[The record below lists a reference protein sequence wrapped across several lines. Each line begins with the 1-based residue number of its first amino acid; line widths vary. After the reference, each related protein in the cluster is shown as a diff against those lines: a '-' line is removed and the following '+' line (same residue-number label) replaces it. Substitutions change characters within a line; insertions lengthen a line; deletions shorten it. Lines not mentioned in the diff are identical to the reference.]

1 LSIQDLCGEIVVSQQ
16 VRAELVRLLPRLR
29 RFACGLTGSV
39 DDGDDLV
46 QSACERAL
54 TRLDQ
59 FRPGTRLDS
68 WMYRIVQNLWIDQRR
83 ARQARPEAGMEPAD
97 LAALAVGDAEREL
110 SSRLAMAT
118 VQRAVRNLSEDQ
130 RSVLLLVCV
139 EGLSYKAA
147 AEVLDVPLGTVMSR
161 LARARLAVGQ
171 ALDGEASAATSRAK
185 G

>member
-1 LSIQDLCGEIVVSQQ
+1 MSQQ
-16 VRAELVRLLPRLR
+16 VRAELVSLLPRLR
-29 RFACGLTGSV
+29 RFAYGLAGSV

-68 WMYRIVQNLWIDQRR
+68 WMYRIVQNLWIDRRR
-83 ARQARPEAGMEPAD
+83 ARQARPEAGVEPAD

-110 SSRLAMAT
+110 NSRLAMAT
-118 VQRAVRNLSEDQ
+118 VQRAVRDLSEDQ

-161 LARARLAVGQ
+161 LARARLAVGR
-171 ALDGEASAATSRAK
+171 ALDGKVSATASQAK

>member
-1 LSIQDLCGEIVVSQQ
+1 VVSQQ
-16 VRAELVRLLPRLR
+16 VRAELVSLLPRLR
-29 RFACGLTGSV
+29 RFAYGLTGSV

-59 FRPGTRLDS
+59 YRPGTRLDS

-161 LARARLAVGQ
+161 LARARLAVGR

>member
-1 LSIQDLCGEIVVSQQ
+1 MQDRCGEIVVSQQ

-29 RFACGLTGSV
+29 RFAYGLTGSV

-59 FRPGTRLDS
+59 FQPGTRLDS

-118 VQRAVRNLSEDQ
+118 VQRAVRNLSGDQ

-147 AEVLDVPLGTVMSR
+147 ADVLDVPLGTVMSR
-161 LARARLAVGQ
+161 LARARLAVGR
-171 ALDGEASAATSRAK
+171 ALDGEASAAQAK